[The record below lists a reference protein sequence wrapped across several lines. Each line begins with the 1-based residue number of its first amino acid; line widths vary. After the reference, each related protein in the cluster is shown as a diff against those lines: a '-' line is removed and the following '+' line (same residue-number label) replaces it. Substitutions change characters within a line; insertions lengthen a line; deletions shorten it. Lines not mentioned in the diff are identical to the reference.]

1 LTQYQNVL
9 GTTIT
14 SIDPSYLDNTI
25 FPDCEIQHIADFIKS
40 SEYPRQIIYSLLDN
54 IPNYGKH
61 YDWNIGNILQKIEPA
76 IVITEFK
83 KFNYIRFIN
92 SMGLTWACG
101 EYELQDEFIID
112 FLYAVLNGTTND
124 NAWWRAGFAIGKI
137 KQINPITLLKSALKS
152 RGLNTIDYYLNNIDK
167 KSSIIGTLFCSTNA
181 CIKNKIYPELKNKFL
196 NDNSKLETLV
206 NCVWLLGRL
215 NLIDQEIYNKM
226 EKIVTQCKD
235 YELLHYTFFAI
246 QENISDKFVALLK
259 QNIVNNDPLIRKLAI
274 RGLSNI
280 LCEDNIHIL
289 KDLLIVEKDE
299 SVIKE
304 VVKSIYKFE
313 SIHSKNESLL
323 LRKFCE
329 NENGLII
336 DESDKWYA
344 DPAIYNMF
352 SEAEDPANL
361 CFNLIKNKLLNENV
375 QIKNPIDIACGTGRA
390 TRQILDGLDFKGV
403 LTAVDINPKMIDFLN
418 KSVDRRKDYT
428 KNIQSI
434 KSSITNLKLKEKS
447 TLIISSFGFPSKT
460 SDKNSSLSEL
470 KKIYSLLDT
479 CGVFATIGWDETF
492 NDELNYF
499 WYKFLPD
506 DIDAKSF
513 EEWRLKRIE
522 KIDSP
527 RNCNLTWFKKGL
539 PIPLQFSS
547 INESA
552 QVMGRLFGRD
562 ALEEILKHRK
572 TQWLMS
578 MGITYNTKEDLK
590 SIIKG
595 LENER
600 N

>member
-1 LTQYQNVL
+1 
-9 GTTIT
+9 
-14 SIDPSYLDNTI
+14 
-25 FPDCEIQHIADFIKS
+25 
-40 SEYPRQIIYSLLDN
+40 
-54 IPNYGKH
+54 
-61 YDWNIGNILQKIEPA
+61 
-76 IVITEFK
+76 
-83 KFNYIRFIN
+83 
-92 SMGLTWACG
+92 M
-101 EYELQDEFIID
+101 
-112 FLYAVLNGTTND
+112 
-124 NAWWRAGFAIGKI
+124 
-137 KQINPITLLKSALKS
+137 
-152 RGLNTIDYYLNNIDK
+152 
-167 KSSIIGTLFCSTNA
+167 
-181 CIKNKIYPELKNKFL
+181 
-196 NDNSKLETLV
+196 
-206 NCVWLLGRL
+206 
-215 NLIDQEIYNKM
+215 
-226 EKIVTQCKD
+226 
-235 YELLHYTFFAI
+235 
-246 QENISDKFVALLK
+246 
-259 QNIVNNDPLIRKLAI
+259 
-274 RGLSNI
+274 
-280 LCEDNIHIL
+280 